1 MSTLGPRP
9 SRPCCEVGARQL
21 PLPEVL
27 VGHCPSEDDDLMVET
42 SEVDGVERHRKSIPD
57 PLERGGIA
65 PATRGIAGCRVDLEL
80 TRPELKT
87 GAVDLSGG
95 LVAKLASADWATS
108 IAAVAARR

>member
-1 MSTLGPRP
+1 
-9 SRPCCEVGARQL
+9 
-21 PLPEVL
+21 
-27 VGHCPSEDDDLMVET
+27 MVET

-87 GAVDLSGG
+87 GALDLSGG
-95 LVAKLASADWATS
+95 LVAKLEVECRLGDVDRSGRRALLTAGLDRPGKRLEGTAHLSGES
-108 IAAVAARR
+108 RRHLSRPIALPGGA